1 MNRNKYRAWDLRNEQ
16 MVYSDKEDCFYINTK
31 GVLFMYAIPKSES
44 GLETL
49 YHKSYDVDQ
58 FTGLQ
63 DKNGVD
69 IYEGDIVSITYHGT
83 NSTSKYKPK
92 QVKWDLE
99 KCGFNISK
107 GIDCEIIG
115 NIHQNAELLE
125 NNNG

>member
-1 MNRNKYRAWDLRNEQ
+1 MMRDIKFRAWDESRKKMQTSAKWVEFKFSEGELIAANYNIKGNE
-16 MVYSDKEDCFYINTK
+16 V
-31 GVLFMYAIPKSES
+31 VLPVM
-44 GLETL
+44 
-49 YHKSYDVDQ
+49 Q

-115 NIHQNAELLE
+115 SIHQNPELLE
-125 NNNG
+125 TK